1 MALHVALDF
10 LTFHGSAAL
19 HIAGDAL
26 AAADTIAAVDGAV
39 DASAASKIIAAV
51 DGAIDIPATGDVV
64 PALPDIAV
72 DVIAFNISMTNN
84 ISINTRV
91 AV

>member
-39 DASAASKIIAAV
+39 D
-51 DGAIDIPATGDVV
+51 IPATGDVV